1 MSCKEKITM
10 KQKTL
15 GFTLIELMISV
26 AIVGILSAI
35 AYPNYIS
42 YLERGRRTVAQ
53 GDLLAFANAMEQ
65 YYVQNG
71 SDYRAAGGVAPN
83 VYTNTVT
90 IDGVAMYS
98 IAVTSITASAYTLR
112 ATPNANTAQTGNG
125 FVQID
130 NTGARSWDAPSGL
143 INHW

>member
-1 MSCKEKITM
+1 M

-42 YLERGRRTVAQ
+42 YLERGRRTIAQ
-53 GDLLAFANAMEQ
+53 GDLLAFSNAMEQ

-71 SDYRAAGGVAPN
+71 SDYRLPDGTAPD
-83 VYTNTVT
+83 VYSNTVT

-98 IAVTSITASAYTLR
+98 LAVTSISASAYTLR
-112 ATPNANTAQTGNG
+112 ATPNNNTAQSGNG

-130 NTGARSWDAPSGL
+130 STGTRSWNAPGGL